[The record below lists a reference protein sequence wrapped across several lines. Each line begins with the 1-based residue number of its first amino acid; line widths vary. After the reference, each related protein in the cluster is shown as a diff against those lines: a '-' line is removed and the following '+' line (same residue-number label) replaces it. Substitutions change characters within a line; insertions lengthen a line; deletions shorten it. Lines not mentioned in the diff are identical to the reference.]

1 MMELK
6 LDEITPN
13 NLIMVAANREEMK
26 LRNLVRSEAIA
37 LGDEFG
43 ASKLYAEQL
52 LAKCQ
57 WRAIRMHNHGYTRDE
72 LAQIF
77 NVTTKEMAKWLKNE
91 NGMRVWL

>member
-1 MMELK
+1 MELH
-6 LDEITPN
+6 LDEITPG

-57 WRAIRMHNHGYTRDE
+57 WRAIRMHNLGYTKDE
-72 LAQIF
+72 LAEIF
-77 NVTTKEMAKWLKNE
+77 NVATKEVAKWLKHDAR
-91 NGMRVWL
+91 MKVWL

>member
-1 MMELK
+1 MELH
-6 LDEITPN
+6 LDEVTTD
-13 NLIMVAANREEMK
+13 NLIMVAADREEMK

-77 NVTTKEMAKWLKNE
+77 NVATKEMSKWLKVDARLN
-91 NGMRVWL
+91 VWL

>member
-1 MMELK
+1 MELK
-6 LDEITPN
+6 LDEITPG
-13 NLIMVAANREEMK
+13 NLIMVAADREEMK
-26 LRNLVRSEAIA
+26 LRNLVRSEAMA

-77 NVTTKEMAKWLKNE
+77 NVATKEMSKWLKVDA
-91 NGMRVWL
+91 RLKVWL